1 MRDPAALAVHRPI
14 CDPGELCGEV
24 QIDLN
29 NAGLRHEFDRAA
41 QLATQAVLAEKLS
54 GSANA
59 QQLWRDIFGPDF
71 PAPPGPVTIG
81 GAAGTGAVV
90 GYQPVKDSPQG

>member
-1 MRDPAALAVHRPI
+1 MKRGTTNYDTAQPGSIAMHDPAALAVHRPI

-54 GSANA
+54 GSANT
-59 QQLWRDIFGPDF
+59 Q
-71 PAPPGPVTIG
+71 
-81 GAAGTGAVV
+81 
-90 GYQPVKDSPQG
+90 

>member
-1 MRDPAALAVHRPI
+1 MHDPAALAVHRPI

-59 QQLWRDIFGPDF
+59 Q
-71 PAPPGPVTIG
+71 
-81 GAAGTGAVV
+81 
-90 GYQPVKDSPQG
+90 